1 MNWGKNAKAIPKDS
15 FSLLIVADGWAC
27 ADPE

>member
-1 MNWGKNAKAIPKDS
+1 MNWGKNEKAIPKDS
-15 FSLLIVADGWAC
+15 FSLLLVGDGWAY

>member
-1 MNWGKNAKAIPKDS
+1 MNWGKNEKAILKDIS
-15 FSLLIVADGWAC
+15 SLLIVGDGWAC